1 MWELDHKEGWAPKNW
16 YLLTVVLEK
25 TLESS
30 LDSKEIK
37 PINPKGNLPWMFIG
51 RKATPN
57 LDSVLKNRDIILTTS
72 QWSKLHFYKVMY
84 ECDLDHKE
92 GWAPKNWYFW
102 IVVLEKTLESTLDC
116 DEIKWVNSRG
126 NQLLMFL
133 ERLMLKQKLHY
144 FGHLTQ
150 CIGKGPDAGKYWKQK
165 EKDAAED

>member
-1 MWELDHKEGWAPKNW
+1 MTDFIFL
-16 YLLTVVLEK
+16 
-25 TLESS
+25 SS
-30 LDSKEIK
+30 QTIADNECSHEIK
-37 PINPKGNLPWMFIG
+37 IRLLIG

-144 FGHLTQ
+144 FGHLMRR

-165 EKDAAED
+165 EKDAAEDEMVR